1 MEERRKALPLP
12 PEPPRRPRGNRV
24 VVRPVRVCADQGRSG
39 LPRGQ
44 QGADQADVRRDELAQ
59 PDRDCVRGEVGVE
72 MVVRQLDPRKH
83 QQVVERPCALGLGV
97 DRGEVRGEGPFVDA
111 RLGHAPGVV
120 GADDVIG
127 DTENVEAVAAV
138 EIDELA
144 EPKLA
149 IAPRRMGVE
158 LAQQRPLHSP
168 DIPIL
173 QTAHGNRFG
182 EDPGYLR

>member
-24 VVRPVRVCADQGRSG
+24 AVRPVRVGADQGRSG

-120 GADDVIG
+120 RADDVIG
-127 DTENVEAVAAV
+127 DAEDVEAVAAV
-138 EIDELA
+138 EIDEARGARSSPSLHDVWVWSSDSNA
-144 EPKLA
+144 LSMP
-149 IAPRRMGVE
+149 GVSGSAARE
-158 LAQQRPLHSP
+158 WA
-168 DIPIL
+168 
-173 QTAHGNRFG
+173 TVW
-182 EDPGYLR
+182 

>member
-1 MEERRKALPLP
+1 M
-12 PEPPRRPRGNRV
+12 RV
-24 VVRPVRVCADQGRSG
+24 GADQGRSG

-59 PDRDCVRGEVGVE
+59 PDRDCVRGEVGVGVGVE
-72 MVVRQLDPRKH
+72 MVVRQLDPREH

-97 DRGEVRGEGPFVDA
+97 DRGEVRGEAPFVDA

-120 GADDVIG
+120 RADDVIG
-127 DTENVEAVAAV
+127 DAENVEAVAAV

-144 EPKLA
+144 EPKLP

-158 LAQQRPLHSP
+158 LAKQRPLHARSVRLGRP
-168 DIPIL
+168 
-173 QTAHGNRFG
+173 
-182 EDPGYLR
+182 